1 MLKTKYLEKFTK
13 LKSTII
19 TSGRLVKLFWSIDK
33 WLFIFYGIAVTLP
46 ALIPFA
52 IAYNFKLI
60 IDQIVQV
67 IQGQV
72 PNYQEVTILVLVSV
86 FLYTLQSIAF
96 STQDYILRLINTKI
110 PIALYQ
116 KVLLK
121 VSSLDLAYF
130 DDSEFKNTLEKVR
143 DSYAWRP
150 LNMIQHIF
158 FVFQGFVQMAASMII
173 LFTLSPVLI
182 LVILVIAIPEFINRT
197 KQSELSWVLWDEN
210 SPNRKKFWY
219 LSDLMQDRNAI
230 SDMKIFRLPIWFLNE
245 MRGLHENFYKK
256 NKALATKYLF
266 LNMLFDL
273 FGGIVFVGILVFIIL
288 ESIAKRITVGDIS
301 YFTTAVSNFQN
312 GVAGFFRNLVN
323 MFEVSLYVSSMFEVL
338 DKKPLIEE
346 KENPTKRDFNKTP
359 MIEFKNI
366 SFTYPVTEKKVFD
379 NFSLTIN
386 PGEKIA
392 LVGENGAGKTTL
404 VKLLTRFYDT
414 SSGEILVDGISLK
427 DLELE
432 SWWRTLGV
440 LFQDY
445 SRYEYTIRENIFFG
459 KVWGD
464 NNMKDIRDAAKN
476 AGAKSMIEDL
486 EKNYDQM
493 LGRTFEGGLELSGG
507 QWQKI
512 ALARAFFRNAPV
524 LILDEPTA
532 ALDAKAES
540 EVFNRVERLS
550 KDERSSR
557 LRAKTVIIISHRFST
572 VRNADKIYVI
582 GNGKI
587 VESGSHKE
595 LMKLNGQYAA
605 LFNLQAKGYQ

>member
-1 MLKTKYLEKFTK
+1 MFKTRYSEKFTK

-19 TSGRLVKLFWSIDK
+19 TSGRLIRLFWSIDK
-33 WLFIFYGIAVTLP
+33 RLFIFYSIAVTLP
-46 ALIPFA
+46 ALVPFA

-60 IDQIVQV
+60 IDQIVPV
-67 IQGQV
+67 VSGGLPDYKSI
-72 PNYQEVTILVLVSV
+72 TALVAAAVL
-86 FLYTLQSIAF
+86 LYTLQSIVF
-96 STQDYILRLINTKI
+96 SIQDYFLRLINTKI

-150 LNMIQHIF
+150 LNMIQYIF
-158 FVFQGFVQMAASMII
+158 FTFQGFVQMAASMVI
-173 LFTLSPVLI
+173 LFSLSPVLI
-182 LVILVIAIPEFINRT
+182 LVILVVAVPEFINRT

-219 LSDLMQDRNAI
+219 LSWLLQDRNAI
-230 SDMKIFRLPIWFLNE
+230 ADMKIFRLPAWFLGE

-256 NKALATKYLF
+256 NRDLATKYLF

-273 FGGIVFVGILVFIIL
+273 FSGIVFVGILVFIIMQ
-288 ESIAKRITVGDIS
+288 SISKKITIGDIS

-323 MFEVSLYVSSMFEVL
+323 MFETSLYVSSMFEVL
-338 DKKPLIEE
+338 DKQPLVAER
-346 KENPTKRDFNKTP
+346 ENPIKRDFNKTP
-359 MIEFKNI
+359 AIEFKNI
-366 SFTYPVTEKKVFD
+366 SFTYPATNKKVFD
-379 NFSLTIN
+379 NFSLTVD
-386 PGEKIA
+386 PGEKVA

-404 VKLLTRFYDT
+404 VKLLARFYDVD
-414 SSGEILVDGISLK
+414 SGEILVDGVSLK

-432 SWWRTLGV
+432 SWWKSLGV

-445 SRYEYTIRENIFFG
+445 SKYEYSVRENIFFG
-459 KVWGD
+459 RVWGD
-464 NNMKDIRDAAKN
+464 NNLADIKDAVKN
-476 AGAKSMIEDL
+476 AGAKSMVEDL
-486 EKNYDQM
+486 EENYDQM
-493 LGRTFEGGLELSGG
+493 LGRTFEGGQELSGG
-507 QWQKI
+507 QWQKV

-550 KDERSSR
+550 KD
-557 LRAKTVIIISHRFST
+557 KTVIIISHRFST

-582 GNGKI
+582 GDGKI

-595 LMKLNGQYAA
+595 LIKLNGQYAG
-605 LFNLQAKGYQ
+605 LFKLQAKGYQ

>member
-1 MLKTKYLEKFTK
+1 MLKPGYLEKFTK
-13 LKSTII
+13 LKSTVV
-19 TSGRLVKLFWSIDK
+19 TSVRMVGLLWSIDK
-33 WLFIFYGIAVTLP
+33 WLFILFGIAVTIP
-46 ALIPFA
+46 ALVPFA

-67 IQGQV
+67 VQGAT
-72 PNYQEVTILVLVSV
+72 PNYQLITLFVILSV
-86 FLYTLQSIAF
+86 VLYTVQNIAF
-96 STQDYILRLINTKI
+96 STQDYFLRLINTKI

-130 DDSEFKNTLEKVR
+130 DDSEFKNTLEKVS

-150 LNMIQHIF
+150 LNMIQYIF
-158 FVFQGFVQMAASMII
+158 FIFQGFIQMAASIVV
-173 LFTLSPVLI
+173 LSALSPVLI
-182 LVILVIAIPEFINRT
+182 VVVLLVAVPEFINRT

-219 LSDLMQDRNAI
+219 LSYLLQDRNAI
-230 SDMKIFRLPIWFLNE
+230 ADMKIFRLPLWFLNE

-256 NKALATKYLF
+256 NKNLATKYLF
-266 LNMLFDL
+266 LNMAFD
-273 FGGIVFVGILVFIIL
+273 FISGIVFVGILVFIIL
-288 ESIAKRITVGDIS
+288 ESIAKRITIGDIS

-323 MFEVSLYVSSMFEVL
+323 MFETSLYVSSMFEVL
-338 DKKPLIEE
+338 DKEPLVKE
-346 KENPTKRDFNKTP
+346 KENPLKLDFNKTP
-359 MIEFKNI
+359 AVEFRNI
-366 SFTYPVTEKKVFD
+366 SFTYPATKKKVFD
-379 NFSLTIN
+379 NFSLVIN

-404 VKLLTRFYDT
+404 VKLLARFYDVD
-414 SSGEILVDGISLK
+414 SGEIMVDGVNIK

-432 SWWRTLGV
+432 SWWKTLGV

-445 SRYEYTIRENIFFG
+445 SRYEYTVRENIFFG
-459 KVWGD
+459 KVWGTS
-464 NNMKDIRDAAKN
+464 NMVDIKEAVKN

-486 EKNYDQM
+486 EEGYDQM
-493 LGRTFEGGLELSGG
+493 LGKTFEGGLELSGG

-532 ALDAKAES
+532 NIDAKAES
-540 EVFNRVERLS
+540 EIFNRVERLS
-550 KDERSSR
+550 KD
-557 LRAKTVIIISHRFST
+557 KTVLIISHRFST
-572 VRNADKIYVI
+572 VRNADKIFVI
-582 GNGKI
+582 DNGKI
-587 VESGSHKE
+587 MESGSHSD
-595 LMKLNGQYAA
+595 LMKLNGRYAT
-605 LFNLQAKGYQ
+605 LFKLQAKGYK